1 MHRDITR
8 QNINKAAVEIK
19 KNQIYYFQEKSQNPI
34 YPRYKLFHYIKFQIK
49 KHKLKITK
57 VNYSPKIAEV
67 QP

>member
-1 MHRDITR
+1 MKLKT
-8 QNINKAAVEIK
+8 KS
-19 KNQIYYFQEKSQNPI
+19 YYFQEKSQNPI